1 MASASPVGK
10 QAAVPS
16 TLPPPGRVLLTDP
29 MADSLL
35 QDAVLDRIRDRAAD
49 YDRRNAFF
57 TEDLE
62 DLRDAGYLAM
72 MVPGDLGGAGLP
84 LAAAVRE
91 QARLAT
97 AGPATA
103 LAVNM
108 HVLWTAVAAL
118 LRAGGDR
125 SLEWVLRDAAA
136 GEVFAFGISE
146 PGNDEV
152 LADSFTRAERQDDGG
167 YRFFGT
173 KIFGSLAPAWTR
185 LGVFGRDEGDPD
197 SPVLVHGFLERG
209 SAGYRIVADWDT
221 LGMRATQSHTTL
233 LEGAR
238 VPPERVARVLPVGPS
253 ADPFTFAI
261 FAAFELLVSS
271 VYAGIGERAVQLAA
285 ESALSRTSARLG
297 GRPLAEDPDVRS
309 SLAEAAILQDG
320 QLPPLLE
327 LARDVDAGVDH
338 GRAWFPRLVG
348 AKVRTT
354 RTARAVVDA
363 AMGVAGGGAYR
374 SVSELARLYRD
385 VTAGQFHPSS
395 ERAARRTV
403 ANALLGPLPED

>member
-1 MASASPVGK
+1 
-10 QAAVPS
+10 
-16 TLPPPGRVLLTDP
+16 
-29 MADSLL
+29 MADPLL
-35 QDAVLDRIRDRAAD
+35 DEALLVRIRDRAAD

-57 TEDLE
+57 AEDLDE
-62 DLRDAGYLAM
+62 LRGARYLAM
-72 MVPGDLGGAGLP
+72 MVPADLGGAGLP

-91 QARLAT
+91 QARLA
-97 AGPATA
+97 AAAPATA

-108 HVLWTAVAAL
+108 HILWTAVAAL
-118 LRAGGDR
+118 LRSGGDG

-167 YRFFGT
+167 YRYFGT

-185 LGVFGRDEGDPD
+185 LGVFGRDDSDPD
-197 SPVLVHGFLERG
+197 APVLVHGFLDRE
-209 SAGYRIVADWDT
+209 ADGYRIVEDWDT
-221 LGMRATQSHTTL
+221 LGMRATQSHTTV

-238 VPPERVARVLPVGPS
+238 VAPDRISRVLPVGPS

-271 VYAGIGERAVQLAA
+271 VYVGIGERAVQLAA
-285 ESALSRTSARLG
+285 ESALSRTSRRLG

-309 SLAEAAILQDG
+309 ALAEAAIAQDG
-320 QLPPLLE
+320 QLPPIVE

-348 AKVRTT
+348 AKVRAT
-354 RTARAVVDA
+354 RTARTVVDG

-395 ERAARRTV
+395 ERAARRAV
-403 ANALLGPLPED
+403 ANALLGPLPDA

>member
-1 MASASPVGK
+1 M
-10 QAAVPS
+10 
-16 TLPPPGRVLLTDP
+16 LLTEG

-35 QDAVLDRIRDRAAD
+35 DEALLARIRDRAAD

-57 TEDLE
+57 AEDLDE
-62 DLRDAGYLAM
+62 LRAAGYLAM
-72 MVPGDLGGAGLP
+72 MVPADLGGAGFP
-84 LAAAVRE
+84 VAAAVRE
-91 QARLAT
+91 QARLAE
-97 AGPATA
+97 AAPATA

-108 HVLWTAVAAL
+108 HILWTAVAAL
-118 LRAGGDR
+118 LRSRGDE

-152 LADSFTRAERQDDGG
+152 LADSFTRAVPEEDGG
-167 YRFFGT
+167 YRYFGT
-173 KIFGSLAPAWTR
+173 KVFGSLAPAWTR
-185 LGVFGRDEGDPD
+185 LGVFGRDDSDPD
-197 SPVLVHGFLERG
+197 APMLVHGFLDRG
-209 SAGYRIVADWDT
+209 SEGYRILEDWDT
-221 LGMRATQSHTTL
+221 LGMRATQSHTTV

-238 VPPERVARVLPVGPS
+238 VEPARVSRILPVGPS

-271 VYAGIGERAVQLAA
+271 VYVGIGERAVQLAA
-285 ESALSRTSARLG
+285 ESALTRTSARLG
-297 GRPLAEDPDVRS
+297 GRTLAEDPDVRS
-309 SLAEAAILQDG
+309 ALAEAAIAQDG
-320 QLPPLLE
+320 QLPPILE

-338 GRAWFPRLVG
+338 GRAWLPRLVG
-348 AKVRTT
+348 AKVRAT
-354 RTARAVVDA
+354 RTARTVVDG

-395 ERAARRTV
+395 ERAARRAV
-403 ANALLGPLPED
+403 ANALLGPLPDA

>member
-1 MASASPVGK
+1 
-10 QAAVPS
+10 
-16 TLPPPGRVLLTDP
+16 

-35 QDAVLDRIRDRAAD
+35 DDALLARIRDRAAD

-57 TEDLE
+57 TEDLD
-62 DLRDAGYLAM
+62 DLRAAGYLAM
-72 MVPGDLGGAGLP
+72 MVPVDLGGAGLP

-91 QARLAT
+91 QSRLAS
-97 AGPATA
+97 AAPATA

-118 LRAGGDR
+118 LRARGDG

-167 YRFFGT
+167 YRYFGT

-185 LGVFGRDEGDPD
+185 LGVFGRDDSDPD
-197 SPVLVHGFLERG
+197 APVLVHGFLDRD
-209 SAGYRIVADWDT
+209 ADGYRIVEDWDT
-221 LGMRATQSHTTL
+221 LGMRATQSHTTV

-238 VPPERVARVLPVGPS
+238 VPPERVSRVLPVGPS

-271 VYAGIGERAVQLAA
+271 VYAGMGERAVQLAV
-285 ESALSRTSARLG
+285 ESALGRTSARLG

-309 SLAEAAILQDG
+309 ALAEAAIAQDG
-320 QLPPLLE
+320 QLPPILE
-327 LARDVDAGVDH
+327 LARDVDAGADH

-348 AKVRTT
+348 VKVRTT

-363 AMGVAGGGAYR
+363 AMGVSGGGAYR

-385 VTAGQFHPSS
+385 VAAGQFHPSS
-395 ERAARRTV
+395 ERAARSTV
-403 ANALLGPLPED
+403 ANALLGPLPDDS

>member
-1 MASASPVGK
+1 M
-10 QAAVPS
+10 
-16 TLPPPGRVLLTDP
+16 LLTEGMP
-29 MADSLL
+29 DSLL
-35 QDAVLDRIRDRAAD
+35 DEALLARIRDRAAD

-57 TEDLE
+57 AEDLDE
-62 DLRDAGYLAM
+62 LRGAGYLAM
-72 MVPGDLGGAGLP
+72 MVPADLGGAGMP

-91 QARLAT
+91 QARLAE
-97 AGPATA
+97 AAPATA

-108 HVLWTAVAAL
+108 HILWTAVAGL
-118 LRAGGDR
+118 LRAGGDA
-125 SLEWVLRDAAA
+125 SLEWVLRDAVA

-152 LADSFTRAERQDDGG
+152 LADSFTRAERQEDGG
-167 YRFFGT
+167 YRYFGT
-173 KIFGSLAPAWTR
+173 KVFGSLAPAWTR
-185 LGVFGRDEGDPD
+185 LGVFGRDDTDPD
-197 SPVLVHGFLERG
+197 APVLVHGFLERD
-209 SAGYRIVADWDT
+209 AEGYRIVEDWDT
-221 LGMRATQSHTTL
+221 LGMRATQSHTTV

-238 VPPERVARVLPVGPS
+238 VEPARVSRVLPVGPS

-271 VYAGIGERAVQLAA
+271 VYVGIGARAVQLAA
-285 ESALSRTSARLG
+285 ESALTRTSARLG

-309 SLAEAAILQDG
+309 ALAEAAIAQDG

-327 LARDVDAGVDH
+327 LARDVDARVDH

-354 RTARAVVDA
+354 RTARTVVDG
-363 AMGVAGGGAYR
+363 AMGVAGGGSYR

-385 VTAGQFHPSS
+385 VTAGQFHPSN

-403 ANALLGPLPED
+403 ANALLGPLPDA

>member
-1 MASASPVGK
+1 
-10 QAAVPS
+10 
-16 TLPPPGRVLLTDP
+16 
-29 MADSLL
+29 MADTLL
-35 QDAVLDRIRDRAAD
+35 DDELLARIRDRAAD

-57 TEDLE
+57 AEDLDE
-62 DLRDAGYLAM
+62 LREVGYLAM
-72 MVPGDLGGAGLP
+72 MVPVDLGGAGLP

-91 QARLAT
+91 QARLA
-97 AGPATA
+97 AAAPATA

-108 HVLWTAVAAL
+108 HILWTAVAAL
-118 LRAGGDR
+118 LRKRGDD
-125 SLEWVLRDAAA
+125 SLEWVLRDAVA
-136 GEVFAFGISE
+136 GHVFAFGISE

-152 LADSFTRAERQDDGG
+152 LADSFTRADRQHDGG
-167 YRFFGT
+167 YRYYGT
-173 KIFGSLAPAWTR
+173 KVFGSLAPAWTR
-185 LGVFGRDEGDPD
+185 LGVFGRDDSDPD
-197 SPVLVHGFLERG
+197 APVLVHGFLDRE
-209 SAGYRIVADWDT
+209 ADGYRILEDWDT
-221 LGMRATQSHTTL
+221 LGMRATQSHTTVL
-233 LEGAR
+233 DGAR
-238 VPPERVARVLPVGPS
+238 VPPERISRVLPVGPS

-271 VYAGIGERAVQLAA
+271 VYVGIGERAVHLAA

-297 GRPLAEDPDVRS
+297 GRLLAEDPDVRS
-309 SLAEAAILQDG
+309 AIAEAAIAQDG

-348 AKVRTT
+348 AKVRAT
-354 RTARAVVDA
+354 RTARAVVDG

-403 ANALLGPLPED
+403 ANALLGPLPDA